1 MALGKVRASVRVNA
15 KDWVM
20 VIVYCVKD
28 PVGLVLQSIIEAELH
43 VTTILRRRSTKI
55 PKDQSMIGELNLRF
69 TDWWTESLTY

>member
-1 MALGKVRASVRVNA
+1 MALRKVRASVRVNA

-43 VTTILRRRSTKI
+43 VTTIL
-55 PKDQSMIGELNLRF
+55 
-69 TDWWTESLTY
+69 